1 MLKIHSNLSK
11 EVHRVFDL
19 EDFTLIFL
27 FQIRTEFSFRE
38 DFFIHLSDVKVW
50 SIVGSD
56 AGLVIGMIS
65 RPVIVI
71 KSNTEYLAV
80 QKSGN
85 FDALLHKDREILI
98 EQEAGGEV
106 ILELDNVVYDKV
118 QALDLIGSNS
128 IIDGTGKVNS
138 VSTFLCDLVFVND
151 WIQFIE
157 VLVIAV
163 I

>member
-1 MLKIHSNLSK
+1 MARTKYKSTAIYKMVSSQFI
-11 EVHRVFDL
+11 E
-19 EDFTLIFL
+19 LIRKPEG
-27 FQIRTEFSFRE
+27 I
-38 DFFIHLSDVKVW
+38 
-50 SIVGSD
+50 
-56 AGLVIGMIS
+56 
-65 RPVIVI
+65 
-71 KSNTEYLAV
+71 
-80 QKSGN
+80 QKK
-85 FDALLHKDREILI
+85 H
-98 EQEAGGEV
+98 

-118 QALDLIGSNS
+118 QALYLIGSNS